1 MVRAALSGLIDFAR
15 IVLLR
20 TASDFD
26 RPPPGVDPI
35 FHLAVAHQG
44 GFRPAIQNILLAG
57 KPFVDDVLNNWASY
71 EGGISPTNYLGD
83 IFGSLSY
90 LYGPADIGTG
100 VARKILG

>member
-1 MVRAALSGLIDFAR
+1 MVRAALSGLVDFAR

-35 FHLAVAHQG
+35 FHLTEAHQG
-44 GFRPAIQNILLAG
+44 GFAPAIQNLLRAG
-57 KPFVDDVLNNWASY
+57 RPFVDDVLNNWASY
-71 EGGISPTNYLGD
+71 EGGIPPTNYLGD

-90 LYGPADIGTG
+90 LYGPADIGIGATG
-100 VARKILG
+100 KALK